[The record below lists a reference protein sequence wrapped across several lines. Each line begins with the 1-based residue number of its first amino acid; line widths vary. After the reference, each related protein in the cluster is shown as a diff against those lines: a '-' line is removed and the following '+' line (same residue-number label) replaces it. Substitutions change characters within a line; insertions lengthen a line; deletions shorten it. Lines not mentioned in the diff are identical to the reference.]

1 VIRVAIEYANSR
13 FKNDGKFKRDEPI
26 TFWEKLQ
33 RDVFQQLMHLYK
45 IISDKYNYILV
56 DEFTNSRN
64 ESDIELMVV
73 LSSYYRLFEVLND
86 SLVDVDLEEK
96 LTPLFYQLIYESLQG
111 EQNSRI
117 KMIES
122 NPSFIKNVLESI
134 KLIHRYDEFNPVEIM
149 IRLNK
154 LGNSITKRGE
164 K

>member
-1 VIRVAIEYANSR
+1 
-13 FKNDGKFKRDEPI
+13 
-26 TFWEKLQ
+26 
-33 RDVFQQLMHLYK
+33 MHLYK

-86 SLVDVDLEEK
+86 SLVDVDLEDK
-96 LTPLFYQLIYESLQG
+96 LIPLFYQLIYESLQG

-122 NPSFIKNVLESI
+122 NPSLIKNVLESI
-134 KLIHRYDEFNPVEIM
+134 KLIQRYDQCNQSEIM
-149 IRLNK
+149 IGLNK